1 MPAMMIIVNIVFKTI
16 TVENVKMGIIF
27 SCSLEEI
34 AGKCTLPCQI
44 VNSQHYLPPFVL
56 SVMMDMSS
64 TKELNVLN
72 MILQSPVRFK
82 DVVFVLKVMIV
93 LTAEQDMSSK
103 IHLIQLV
110 SRFVQLTIA
119 LNVKTLQNVIT
130 VPLGMS

>member
-1 MPAMMIIVNIVFKTI
+1 
-16 TVENVKMGIIF
+16 
-27 SCSLEEI
+27 
-34 AGKCTLPCQI
+34 
-44 VNSQHYLPPFVL
+44 
-56 SVMMDMSS
+56 MSS